1 MFFKLRGIKKLHMI
15 GIGGSGMS
23 GIAEIL
29 LQMGFE
35 ISGSD
40 IKKTDITER
49 LEKLGCTISYR
60 HSPVNVRGSDL
71 VVFSSAIREDNPEI
85 VEAKKLNIPVIRRL
99 EMLAELT
106 RFKYSICISGAHGK
120 GTTTSMIGKIM
131 EKAKLEPTIIV
142 GGILQGTGTGGLLGR
157 GDFLVAEVDESDR
170 YFLKLFPAIAVIT
183 NIDREHLD
191 TYKNLK
197 GIKKAFKEFISKVP
211 FYGCV
216 IINGEDRNLRDIV
229 RNIKRKV
236 ITFGFSKRYDIYPE
250 NVRIE
255 SGKSIFTVRYNG
267 EKTEIRLSLPGR
279 YNILNALASIALAYE
294 LEIPLWIVKEAFEE
308 FKGIKR
314 RFEFRGER
322 KGVAWLDDYA
332 HHPTEIKEVLKTVKD
347 FWNKGRIVAIFQ
359 PHRYTRTHYLYRE
372 FAEPLSIA
380 DMVFILPIYS
390 AGEKPIKGIKSSLIY
405 KELKKIK
412 KETQLV
418 GEKEIEK
425 KLKGVLRKGDLIV
438 TLGAGDVWKKVKDV
452 FEEL

>member
-1 MFFKLRGIKKLHMI
+1 MLLKLRGIKKLHMI

-49 LEKLGCTISYR
+49 LEKLGCKIFYK
-60 HSPVNVRGSDL
+60 HSPMNVRGSD
-71 VVFSSAIREDNPEI
+71 VVVISSAIRENNSEI
-85 VEAKKLNIPVIRRL
+85 IEAKRLNIPVIRRL

-142 GGILQGTGTGGLLGR
+142 GGILQGTGTGGFLGK
-157 GDFLVAEVDESDR
+157 GDFLIAEVDESDK

-216 IINGEDRNLRDIV
+216 IINGEDKNLRDIV
-229 RNIKRKV
+229 RNIERKV
-236 ITFGFSKRYDIYPE
+236 ITFGFSKKYDIYPE
-250 NVRIE
+250 NLQLE
-255 SGKSIFTVRYNG
+255 SGRTIFTVGYNG
-267 EKTEIRLSLPGR
+267 EKIEIRLNLPGR

-294 LEIPLWIVKEAFEE
+294 MEIPLWIVKEALENYR
-308 FKGIKR
+308 GIKR
-314 RFEFRGER
+314 RFEFKGER
-322 KGVAWLDDYA
+322 GGIGWLDDYA
-332 HHPTEIKEVLKTVKD
+332 HHPTEIKEVLKTVRD
-347 FWNKGRIVAIFQ
+347 FWKKGRIIAIFQ
-359 PHRYTRTHYLYRE
+359 PHRYTRTHYLYKE

-380 DMVFILPIYS
+380 DTVFILPIYS
-390 AGEKPIKGIKSSLIY
+390 AGEKPIKGVKSNLIHR
-405 KELKKIK
+405 ELKKIK
-412 KETQLV
+412 KEVKLV
-418 GEKEIEK
+418 REKELEK
-425 KLKGVLRKGDLIV
+425 ELKSVMRNGDLIV
-438 TLGAGDVWKKVKDV
+438 TLGAGDVWRKLKDI
-452 FEEL
+452 FEKL